1 VRQITKATGGGDW
14 QQGGM
19 HREEENM
26 DESKYFLKLTERCH
40 RLAMECTDPR
50 TASHLTIL
58 GDEFLNKAAQLSLKS
73 VAERGPYSRNREV
86 AIASWAL

>member
-1 VRQITKATGGGDW
+1 
-14 QQGGM
+14 M

-50 TASHLTIL
+50 TASHLATL
-58 GDEFLNKAAQLSLKS
+58 GDEFLNKAAQLSLRPA
-73 VAERGPYSRNREV
+73 AEGGPYSTNRQV
-86 AIASWAL
+86 AAASWAL

>member
-1 VRQITKATGGGDW
+1 MAAR
-14 QQGGM
+14 GM

-50 TASHLTIL
+50 TASHLATL
-58 GDEFLNKAAQLSLKS
+58 GDEFLNKAAQLSLKPA
-73 VAERGPYSRNREV
+73 AERGPYSTNRQV
-86 AIASWAL
+86 AAASWAA